1 MKRIQKEWNYGFF
14 NPFPYFIFYFFNK
27 FKCFI
32 ICYIIIL
39 NLINIC
45 FTKCIYFLVKFLRYD
60 CVFYIYSKW
69 LFFMSKY
76 SKRKKIKQRWKYW
89 RYYLTYPFLPPPK
102 KKPQMIWSCKALA
115 ILIYVY
121 FIYIVL
127 PWFRNF

>member
-1 MKRIQKEWNYGFF
+1 MKRIQKEWNYGVF
-14 NPFPYFIFYFFNK
+14 NPFPFHFYFFNK

-60 CVFYIYSKW
+60 CVFYIYLKW

-76 SKRKKIKQRWKYW
+76 SKRKKIKQRWKYL
-89 RYYLTYPFLPPPK
+89 RYSYLTYPFLPPPK
-102 KKPQMIWSCKALA
+102 KKTSNDLKLQSFGNTNIC
-115 ILIYVY
+115 ILHLHCFTLI
-121 FIYIVL
+121 
-127 PWFRNF
+127 